1 MSRPTVRE
9 ATFDVMRRHGLTTIF
24 GNPGSTEIPFLTD
37 LPGDLRFVL
46 GLHEGS
52 VVGMASGYAIGRGEP
67 AFVNLHTAP
76 GLGNAVNAI
85 ANARDNRA
93 PLVVVVG
100 QQDRRH
106 SAFAPFLT
114 GRALERVA
122 GEFPVWTTF
131 PARAQD
137 LPGAIARAWHE
148 ARAGAGPALVVAPMG
163 DWDEPADTDAPAGAP
178 ARLLRAPAISD
189 DAVAELAALVGEASA
204 PALVVG
210 AGADSRA
217 GWDALT
223 LLAERLGSPVWQEPF
238 GSRAGFPQDHRLF
251 AGHLNWRRS
260 RLRATLAP
268 HDLVIAVG
276 TNAFRLY
283 LYEPGR
289 LLEEGTRVAVITE
302 DPEEAHRSPCDLAL
316 VASPAAVCA
325 ALAERAPAQRGA
337 ERPLLDRPPAPDPP
351 VDGEPLT
358 AGHVLAALAERLPR
372 DAVLMEESPS
382 SRPELLERIAA
393 REPLGFISTA
403 NGGLGFGLAGAIG
416 LRMALPERPVVAVV
430 GDGSSLYSIQSLW
443 SAARYGVGVLFVVM
457 ANGRYAVM
465 DDLADARGGAG
476 AWPGFEAVDV
486 GGLAGALGCPARRV
500 ERHDELIAA
509 LDEVL
514 PALSDRAEPLLLDVR
529 IA

>member
-1 MSRPTVRE
+1 
-9 ATFDVMRRHGLTTIF
+9 
-24 GNPGSTEIPFLTD
+24 
-37 LPGDLRFVL
+37 
-46 GLHEGS
+46 
-52 VVGMASGYAIGRGEP
+52 
-67 AFVNLHTAP
+67 
-76 GLGNAVNAI
+76 
-85 ANARDNRA
+85 
-93 PLVVVVG
+93 
-100 QQDRRH
+100 
-106 SAFAPFLT
+106 
-114 GRALERVA
+114 
-122 GEFPVWTTF
+122 
-131 PARAQD
+131 
-137 LPGAIARAWHE
+137 
-148 ARAGAGPALVVAPMG
+148 
-163 DWDEPADTDAPAGAP
+163 
-178 ARLLRAPAISD
+178 
-189 DAVAELAALVGEASA
+189 VAELAALVGEASA

-325 ALAERAPAQRGA
+325 ALAERVPAQRGA

-358 AGHVLAALAERLPR
+358 AGHVLAALAERLPG

-465 DDLADARGGAG
+465 DDLAGARGGAG

-486 GGLAGALGCPARRV
+486 GGLAGGLGCPARRV

-514 PALSDRAEPLLLDVR
+514 PTLSDRAEPLLLDVR

>member
-1 MSRPTVRE
+1 
-9 ATFDVMRRHGLTTIF
+9 
-24 GNPGSTEIPFLTD
+24 
-37 LPGDLRFVL
+37 
-46 GLHEGS
+46 
-52 VVGMASGYAIGRGEP
+52 
-67 AFVNLHTAP
+67 
-76 GLGNAVNAI
+76 
-85 ANARDNRA
+85 
-93 PLVVVVG
+93 VVG

-114 GRALERVA
+114 GRALDKVA
-122 GEFPVWTTF
+122 GEFPVWTTV
-131 PARAQD
+131 PPRAQD

-148 ARAGAGPALVVAPMG
+148 ARAGSGPALVVAPMG
-163 DWDEPADTDAPAGAP
+163 DWDEPADTDAPSGSP
-178 ARLLRAPAISD
+178 ARLLRTPAVSHE
-189 DAVAELAALVGEASA
+189 AVAELAALLGEASA

-223 LLAERLGSPVWQEPF
+223 KLAERLGSPVWQEPF

-251 AGHLNWRRS
+251 AGHLHWRRS

-268 HDLVIAVG
+268 HDLVVAVG

-316 VASPAAVCA
+316 VASPAEVCA
-325 ALAERAPAQRGA
+325 ALAERAAPRRGA
-337 ERPLLDRPPAPDPP
+337 DGPLLDRPAAPDAPSE
-351 VDGEPLT
+351 GEPLT

-382 SRPELLERIAA
+382 CRPELLDRIPA

-416 LRMALPERPVVAVV
+416 LRMALPGRPVVAVV
-430 GDGSSLYSIQSLW
+430 GDGSSLYSIQALW
-443 SAARYGVGVLFVVM
+443 SAARYSVGVLFVVM

-465 DDLADARGGAG
+465 DELATDRGGAG

-486 GGLAGALGCPARRV
+486 GGLARALGCPACRV
-500 ERHDELIAA
+500 ERHEELIEA
-509 LDEVL
+509 LDEAL
-514 PALSDRAEPLLLDVR
+514 PTLADRVEPLLLDVR